1 MFIPKDKQKDY
12 ADYLK
17 AKEKY
22 RVLEKRD
29 AGKLNAELLILETR
43 GNPPWDSFQGFRFD
57 HADIGLVGNKMTDIY
72 LIGERLVVR
81 FKRQN
86 AKYLIKR

>member
-1 MFIPKDKQKDY
+1 MFIPKDKQGDF
-12 ADYLK
+12 K
-17 AKEKY
+17 AYERIKAKY

-29 AGKLNAELLILETR
+29 AGKLNANLLIMETK

-57 HADIGLVGNKMTDIY
+57 HADIGLVGNKMAEAY